1 MKKSSHIYKISI
13 AAFGLILS
21 GIFNSIA
28 IADNYYRVS
37 TQERTPAPRPSKN
50 NNVAYNLSGQEA
62 APYAYS
68 YVNSLPNDGHWRWV
82 EERCYNSSSG
92 QTCVEGHWVRKV
104 GNSCEEVSS
113 HSVRTGNYIKIIA
126 GGRSPNCR

>member
-1 MKKSSHIYKISI
+1 MKKSSQNTIILI
-13 AAFGLILS
+13 AIFGLALW
-21 GIFNSIA
+21 GINNSSA
-28 IADNYYRVS
+28 VADNYYRVS
-37 TQERTPAPRPSKN
+37 AQERTPAPRVSK

-82 EERCYNSSSG
+82 EERCYNSSRG
-92 QTCVEGHWVRKV
+92 QTCVEGHWVRKI
-104 GNSCEEVSS
+104 GNACEEVSS

>member
-1 MKKSSHIYKISI
+1 MKKSSQKFIMLIAVLSMALCGLNIS
-13 AAFGLILS
+13 S
-21 GIFNSIA
+21 A

-37 TQERTPAPRPSKN
+37 AQERTPAPRVSKN
-50 NNVAYNLSGQEA
+50 NVVYNTSGQEI

-68 YVNSLPNDGHWRWV
+68 YVNSMPNDGHWRWV
-82 EERCYNSSSG
+82 EERCYNTSSG

-104 GNSCEEVSS
+104 GNACEEVSS